1 MNMDEALWTRHESS
15 DRMAP
20 RIVILDI
27 ETSSLEADAG
37 IVVGT
42 GLLPETGKSEY
53 FEAKRTDQEKGLLV
67 KLLKRLEAYDVI
79 VTWSGRGFDTPF
91 LTTRLLKHGL
101 DPLPLL
107 GKMHLDLNEVVRSRL
122 RLTFTYLDHVC
133 DFFGIKREK
142 GPMGLEVPQLFVK
155 ALEGDETALKSIR
168 DHCLDDLK
176 VTREVFL
183 KLKPLIENQLSY
195 KTPKGVWIPANAPS
209 RASITR

>member
-1 MNMDEALWTRHESS
+1 
-15 DRMAP
+15 MAP
-20 RIVILDI
+20 RIVVLDI

-37 IVVGT
+37 IVVGA

-53 FEAKRTDQEKGLLV
+53 FEARKTDQEKGLLV
-67 KLLKRLEAYDVI
+67 KLLKGLEAYDVI
-79 VTWSGRGFDTPF
+79 VTWSGRGFDTRF

-101 DPLPLL
+101 NALPLL
-107 GKMHLDLNEVVRSRL
+107 AKTHLDLNEVVRSRL

-133 DFFGIKREK
+133 DFFGIERDK

-155 ALEGDETALKSIR
+155 ALEGDEMAMKTIK

-183 KLKPLIENQLSY
+183 RLKPILENQLS
-195 KTPKGVWIPANAPS
+195 
-209 RASITR
+209 